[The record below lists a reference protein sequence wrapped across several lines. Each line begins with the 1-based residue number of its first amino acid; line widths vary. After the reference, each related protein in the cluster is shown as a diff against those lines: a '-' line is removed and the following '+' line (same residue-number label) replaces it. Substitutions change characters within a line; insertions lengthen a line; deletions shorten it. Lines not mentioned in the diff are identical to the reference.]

1 MFGCKAER
9 QRIAQLEREIERL
22 QQEKAALER
31 QVAEAGRVPQ
41 VETHEQRLLTPFCE
55 KMSKAWEL
63 FYTGCKGQQ
72 GHMSEMGHRLAD
84 GKKDVVAAAD
94 VVATTLRQIEQV
106 GEKVAHLAEQ
116 ARGTAGQVD
125 GLEQRAQEIG
135 GIVSMI
141 EDISEQTNLL
151 ALNAAIEAARA
162 GEHGRGF
169 AVVADEV
176 RALSQR
182 TAAATADIAKLV
194 DIIQKEVTAARDHMA
209 EVADESTQLDDL
221 SRSAASNM
229 SQVRDHE
236 HKLEQLVTAS
246 ALRSFLMNAKMDH
259 TIYKLELYRL
269 LLGLRD
275 DLTGDQVGDATA
287 CRLGKWYYE
296 GEGRDCYSKLP
307 GYADIE
313 PLHNQLHVLGHKVV
327 EAWRA
332 GRHDEALDHLL
343 QLEEVSMRLQDALEN
358 LARVGEDRP
367 EILCVS
373 TS

>member
-31 QVAEAGRVPQ
+31 QLAEAGQAPQ
-41 VETHEQRLLTPFCE
+41 EAAHEQRLLTPFCE
-55 KMSKAWEL
+55 KMSRAWEL

-194 DIIQKEVTAARDHMA
+194 DIIQKEVKAARDHMA
-209 EVADESTQLDDL
+209 QVADESTQLDEL
-221 SRSAASNM
+221 SRSAAGNM

-236 HKLEQLVTAS
+236 HRLEQLVTAG

-259 TIYKLELYRL
+259 TIYKMELYRL

-275 DLTGDQVGDATA
+275 ELAADQVGDATA

-313 PLHNQLHVLGHKVV
+313 PLHNQLHALGHKVV
-327 EAWRA
+327 ETWRA

-343 QLEEVSMRLQDALEN
+343 QLEEVSVRLQDALEN

-367 EILCVS
+367 EVLCVS